1 LLLVAVVVEV
11 VIQLLVLAEV
21 EAVELVVLDVY
32 KLMFVEQ
39 QHIQLQ

>member
-1 LLLVAVVVEV
+1 LLLEVVVVEV

-32 KLMFVEQ
+32 N
-39 QHIQLQ
+39 